1 MSSVPCGG
9 HRAQAVL
16 SFPPCLPPAS
26 STVQHAPSEWWQ
38 NEWIDGKAHRWST
51 LGKETE
57 RCLPFQGVWES
68 SPSQVVPSVSSP
80 PSHPGWK
87 RIGLFPHSDL
97 RLGSICPHKQPPP
110 CLFCQQDLPLGGRTS
125 RQHHLSRGS
134 PRADAQPS
142 PPPTPVRPS
151 LEPGWGS
158 HLGTWRHCLST
169 SGWRKHP
176 FKQVVELSMHRCK
189 FPSSLAS
196 SSVFPIAEVW
206 SE

>member
-1 MSSVPCGG
+1 MFTVPRSMGIFSLSSSP
-9 HRAQAVL
+9 L
-16 SFPPCLPPAS
+16 SFKSSIPPRMKENRALPTLRPPAGFYL
-26 STVQHAPSEWWQ
+26 STQTTPSLF
-38 NEWIDGKAHRWST
+38 I
-51 LGKETE
+51 
-57 RCLPFQGVWES
+57 LPA
-68 SPSQVVPSVSSP
+68 
-80 PSHPGWK
+80 
-87 RIGLFPHSDL
+87 
-97 RLGSICPHKQPPP
+97 GSA
-110 CLFCQQDLPLGGRTS
+110 LGGRTS